1 MTDRTDHWNKA
12 YGTRGEAGVSWYDPD
27 AARSFDQIAPL
38 VTPGDPI
45 LDVGGGA
52 SRLVDRLLD
61 AGLGPVDVL
70 DLSSTALDLARAR
83 LGPCVAEVGWIVVDI
98 TGWTPPRAYALWHDR
113 AVFHFLTDPADR
125 RAYSATLARAL
136 RPEGHA
142 VISTFAEDG
151 PEKCSGLP
159 VVRYAPDDLVAA
171 FEVDIPGAL
180 VPVSSSRHIHV
191 TPGGAEQRFQTTVLR
206 RAWH

>member
-1 MTDRTDHWNKA
+1 MTDRAYHWNKT
-12 YGTRGEAGVSWYDPD
+12 YGKRGEAGVSWFDPE
-27 AARSFDQIAPL
+27 AAQSFAIIEGL
-38 VTPGDPI
+38 VAPGDPV

-61 AGLGPVDVL
+61 AGFGPVDVL
-70 DLSSTALDLARAR
+70 DLSSAALDLARAR
-83 LGPCVAEVGWIVVDI
+83 LGARAADAGWIVADI
-98 TGWTPPRAYALWHDR
+98 TGWTPPRPYALWHDR
-113 AVFHFLTDPADR
+113 AVFHFLTDPRDR
-125 RAYSATLARAL
+125 RAYAATLAAAL

-171 FEVDIPGAL
+171 LEADIPGAL
-180 VPVSSSRHIHV
+180 VPVSSSRHVHT
-191 TPGGAEQRFQTTVLR
+191 TPGGIEQRFQTSILR
-206 RAWH
+206 RASH